1 MAAKKKAQ
9 VEETKLVL
17 DDVTVGEDKL
27 DPSEEK
33 VLDWILKGIVIF
45 VLAWLGLSVLLV
57 IGGLFGVWK

>member
-9 VEETKLVL
+9 TEKSEIVTEEVVET
-17 DDVTVGEDKL
+17 EDKL
-27 DPSEEK
+27 DPQEEK